1 MKTGNL
7 ILGLL
12 AGACLGA
19 IGGLLF
25 APHKGS
31 VTRKIITR
39 RGEDYI
45 DVLQEK
51 FDEFLGTIDKKIDIV
66 KKDVAGF
73 IKERVDASGI
83 NKHAK
88 VTLN

>member
-1 MKTGNL
+1 MKTGVF
-7 ILGLL
+7 ILGLI
-12 AGACLGA
+12 AGASLGVA
-19 IGGLLF
+19 GGLLF

-31 VTRKIITR
+31 VTRRKIAR

-45 DVLQEK
+45 DVVQDK
-51 FDEFLGTIDKKIDIV
+51 FTDFIDTLDDKIDVV
-66 KKDVAGF
+66 KKDIAGY
-73 IKERVDASGI
+73 IKEKVNSIDL